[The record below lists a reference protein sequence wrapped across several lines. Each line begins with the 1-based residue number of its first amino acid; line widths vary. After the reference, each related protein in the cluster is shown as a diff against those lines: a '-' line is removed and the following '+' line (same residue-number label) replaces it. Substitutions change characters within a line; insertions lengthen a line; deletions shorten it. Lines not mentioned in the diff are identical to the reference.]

1 MQNLQEGYR
10 GSQLRGLECPV
21 RAQVPRPCSVP
32 LALGAG
38 RKNTD
43 EERGL
48 AAQGRGAGGSRGM
61 SLRPSAVRGQE
72 NRTTL
77 CPYIPTTPAPRGGS
91 PSRTCMISHG
101 PSAPAGV
108 PVLGIILFQSGKRKF
123 WYLAQEIGPQCGIR
137 TLYLLEQATTQLLP
151 PPAGNLKPSG
161 TGGCRG
167 SCRIGLGFPH
177 GSCRQPPA
185 PHPGLRLLGCGQDTL
200 SSEGTW
206 GLYPCRADT

>member
-77 CPYIPTTPAPRGGS
+77 CPYIPTTPAPRGGQ
-91 PSRTCMISHG
+91 PLTHLHDK
-101 PSAPAGV
+101 P
-108 PVLGIILFQSGKRKF
+108 
-123 WYLAQEIGPQCGIR
+123 R
-137 TLYLLEQATTQLLP
+137 TLCSSRGACSWDNPIPKWKKEVLVPRTGNRTPVWHQNPLSSGTSYNPAAPTPRRQPQAFRHWRLQGKLQNRAWLSPRELQAAPSPTSRP
-151 PPAGNLKPSG
+151 PPVGVWSG
-161 TGGCRG
+161 H
-167 SCRIGLGFPH
+167 SQL
-177 GSCRQPPA
+177 
-185 PHPGLRLLGCGQDTL
+185 
-200 SSEGTW
+200 
-206 GLYPCRADT
+206 